1 MPATPQ
7 IRTQPLNQPKARSRR
22 TVLKAG
28 GALLLSVF
36 SPLRAAAAQI
46 LAVRVW
52 PAEDYTRVTL
62 ENDTNLKTTHFLV
75 KDPERLVVDIEG
87 LELNPT
93 LKSLVAKIQSNDP
106 YIKQVRVGQ
115 NRPNV
120 VRLVFDLKEEV
131 QPQVFTL
138 APAGQYKHRLI
149 FDLYPVKAA
158 DPLAALIEKGEWTNA
173 PSPPSS
179 TATPANPGATPPAAG
194 MAPQGAGPATP
205 AGSPA
210 PNAASAMAGNAA
222 GNAANHAAGN
232 AAGNATGHGAGNAAG
247 QAAGN
252 TAGGLAGNAA
262 ATAAAAG
269 APHTAGAAIAA
280 TPPAPAVAAPGSGV
294 QATLATQAAQ
304 AQAIAKAEANAGRD
318 APAGKPA
325 STRPDAKPAP
335 GQKVLRMVT
344 IALDPGHGGE
354 DPGAVGASGTRE
366 KDIVL
371 AIAKRLK
378 AKIEQHPNM
387 RVMLTR
393 DGDYFVPL
401 GTRVEKARK
410 VQADLFVSI
419 HADAFVQPSARG
431 SSVFVLSEKGASST
445 AARWLAN
452 KENEADN
459 IGGVNVQSHDK
470 QLASVLFDLST
481 TAQIND
487 SLKLGKAVL
496 GEIGGINRLHKG
508 SVEQAGFAVLKAP
521 DIPSILIETAFISN
535 PEEEA
540 KLKDNDYQDKLADA
554 VMNGIRHYFAK
565 NPPLAKGRP
574 TT

>member
-1 MPATPQ
+1 MPSTPQ
-7 IRTQPLNQPKARSRR
+7 IRSQHVNGKPVSRR

-28 GALLLSVF
+28 ATLLLSVVA
-36 SPLRAAAAQI
+36 PMRAMAAQI

-62 ENDTNLKTTHFLV
+62 ENDAALKATHFIV
-75 KDPERLVVDIEG
+75 KDPERMVVDIEG

-120 VRLVFDLKEEV
+120 VRLVFDLKEEIT
-131 QPQVFTL
+131 PQVFTL
-138 APAGQYKHRLI
+138 APAGNYKHRLI
-149 FDLYPVKAA
+149 FDLYPVKPVDPIAA
-158 DPLAALIEKGEWTNA
+158 MIEKGDWSNDGRDKANA
-173 PSPPSS
+173 SKTEMPPLK
-179 TATPANPGATPPAAG
+179 PGEADV
-194 MAPQGAGPATP
+194 
-205 AGSPA
+205 
-210 PNAASAMAGNAA
+210 
-222 GNAANHAAGN
+222 
-232 AAGNATGHGAGNAAG
+232 
-247 QAAGN
+247 
-252 TAGGLAGNAA
+252 
-262 ATAAAAG
+262 AAAA
-269 APHTAGAAIAA
+269 
-280 TPPAPAVAAPGSGV
+280 PPPPKEQLEALKPDTKADPRAELRNELK
-294 QATLATQAAQ
+294 T
-304 AQAIAKAEANAGRD
+304 AEAQSKAND
-318 APAGKPA
+318 KSGKL
-325 STRPDAKPAP
+325 
-335 GQKVLRMVT
+335 VRMLTVV
-344 IALDPGHGGE
+344 LDPGHGGE
-354 DPGAVGASGTRE
+354 DPGASGKNGSRE

-378 AKIEQHPNM
+378 GKIEEFPNM

-419 HADAFVQPSARG
+419 HADAFVQESARG

-445 AARWLAN
+445 AARWLAD
-452 KENEADN
+452 KENLADT
-459 IGGVNVQSHDK
+459 IGGVNVKNHDK

-487 SLKLGKAVL
+487 SLKLGKSVL

-540 KLKDNDYQDKLADA
+540 KLLDD
-554 VMNGIRHYFAK
+554 R
-565 NPPLAKGRP
+565 
-574 TT
+574 